1 MPRATA
7 SWAQAELMTPV
18 PPMKS
23 TFIILNCLPDWRRHH
38 RKAKSGA
45 LPIKKWAAPNM
56 KGAPPGAEQLLP
68 AGSGVVNHA
77 NNIFWNTKASAAIKD
92 LSLHLLSMGQHFL
105 SFLICSMP
113 AGGASI

>member
-1 MPRATA
+1 MGG
-7 SWAQAELMTPV
+7 AQHERGAARCRT
-18 PPMKS
+18 
-23 TFIILNCLPDWRRHH
+23 TF
-38 RKAKSGA
+38 
-45 LPIKKWAAPNM
+45 
-56 KGAPPGAEQLLP
+56 
-68 AGSGVVNHA
+68 AGGIRGGYNHA